1 MFHHWKDDD
10 DIYWGF
16 HCIHSLRCA
25 IKIVNN
31 GRTNGIRILSRWDA
45 ALHVDV
51 DKKSSCRKMIYP
63 RERFSCFSCRKSSGN
78 PHSLKTIAI
87 ILNDCVQAQVL
98 ADCVSGANINKTLD
112 RDLGRRLSGWF
123 SFRCLP
129 PVSSVG
135 ASDSEYSRGWFVKL
149 VIKPHVLK
157 LLRNPEL
164 WPP

>member
-31 GRTNGIRILSRWDA
+31 GRTDGIRILSRWDA
-45 ALHVDV
+45 TLHVDV
-51 DKKSSCRKMIYP
+51 DKKSSCRKIIYP

-112 RDLGRRLSGWF
+112 RAGFLADSRSVVYLLFRAWVQVILSICVAGSLSWRLNLAF
-123 SFRCLP
+123 
-129 PVSSVG
+129 
-135 ASDSEYSRGWFVKL
+135 
-149 VIKPHVLK
+149 
-157 LLRNPEL
+157 
-164 WPP
+164 